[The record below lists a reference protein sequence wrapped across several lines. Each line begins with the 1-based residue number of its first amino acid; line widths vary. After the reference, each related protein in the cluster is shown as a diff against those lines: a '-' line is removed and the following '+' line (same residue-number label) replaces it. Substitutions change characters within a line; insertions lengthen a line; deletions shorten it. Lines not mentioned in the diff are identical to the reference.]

1 MNQIDRPRF
10 FEGQYLG
17 AADLAACVDYTRVRT
32 ARHELGG
39 HLWGIATGLD
49 LVEQPLG
56 SGAVQVS
63 IAPGLAW
70 DGHGRPLV
78 VLAPE
83 PLPADL
89 FRNYV
94 TDTAPE
100 GDIVKI
106 WLSYA
111 EDGSRNPG
119 PGFEVCQGDQ
129 HARVA
134 ETFTVEAGELDTVH
148 NVVVA
153 ARTLDAKAVRKAF
166 NAAAPELHDE
176 SVPYQEL
183 PDGGALPRWPILL
196 GYVRWF
202 KQGAAPGYLKAR
214 VAGGTMPDADRIRA
228 MRRYIGVVAEEVLGA
243 DGRLRL
249 RDRNKVP
256 SSNYLAP
263 GLAGGTDLLWVEG
276 HARIEGD
283 VRLLGGQLEWRQAG
297 GTFADVPM
305 FARRTE
311 ANPQGGKSLELA
323 FAPTLPA
330 PAGKHRLAL
339 GIVPKA
345 GDAWGA
351 LDPKVVVQDDGN
363 VGIGTATPRARLEIK
378 GRADVWGTALFVP
391 DAAKGTLTSHVH
403 WDATGDWYIR
413 SAAPAGKVILQD
425 TGGNVGIGTNAP
437 NRAVTVQG
445 PAGTY
450 LNVKGD
456 AGSEELLIGA
466 DGGGGIVS
474 TMTNHNL
481 QLRAGGNS
489 TKMLIQ
495 ADGNVGIGTTAPR
508 TRLEVLGRPEQ
519 PGTAYF
525 VPDPGKGANISHVH
539 WDPTG
544 DWYIRSASG
553 TGKVVIQDTGGNVGV
568 GTASPAQKLHVAGQF
583 LRVDGVG
590 AAQAEVGSEGNG
602 SIVFGTRNAGIAL
615 ADFRN
620 LTVPFDTGSAAAW
633 LTLWCRSVTEVSDAR
648 AKTNVEPLSG
658 ALAKLVQ
665 LRGVSYQWEGDAEPG
680 RQVGLIA
687 QEVQQVVPEA
697 VSIGA
702 RGAGIS
708 YSALIPVLIEAVKE
722 LKLEV
727 DTLRPLAARMAQL
740 EAEVAQLR
748 AEPAARPAGKAAAR
762 SAEKTADKASEKAA
776 DKQIDKPADKPADR
790 H

>member
-1 MNQIDRPRF
+1 
-10 FEGQYLG
+10 
-17 AADLAACVDYTRVRT
+17 V
-32 ARHELGG
+32 
-39 HLWGIATGLD
+39 GIAVGLD

-63 IAPGLAW
+63 IAPGHAW
-70 DGHGRPLV
+70 DGHGRPLA

-83 PLPADL
+83 VLSADL

-106 WLSYA
+106 WLAYA
-111 EDGSRNPG
+111 EDGSRNPL

-129 HARVA
+129 QARVA
-134 ETFTVEAGELDTVH
+134 EIFTVEAGELETTH

-153 ARTLDAKAVRKAF
+153 ARTLDAKAARKAF
-166 NAAAPELHDE
+166 NAAAPDLYDE
-176 SVPYQEL
+176 SVPFQEV

-202 KQGAAPGYLKAR
+202 KQGAAPGYLKPR
-214 VAGGTMPDADRIRA
+214 VAGGPAPDAERIRA

-249 RDRNKVP
+249 RDRNKAP
-256 SSNYLAP
+256 SSNYLPP
-263 GLAGGTDLLWVEG
+263 GAAAGSDLLWIEG

-283 VRLLGGQLEWRQAG
+283 MRLLGGQLEWRQAG

-305 FARRTE
+305 FARRNE
-311 ANPQGGKSLELA
+311 ANAQGGKSLEVV
-323 FAPTLPA
+323 FAATLPA
-330 PAGKHRLAL
+330 PLGKHRLAF
-339 GIVPKA
+339 GIAPKA
-345 GDAWGA
+345 GDAYGA
-351 LDPKVVVQDDGN
+351 LDAKMVVQDDGN
-363 VGIGTATPRARLEIK
+363 VGIGTVTPRARIEVK
-378 GRADVWGTALFVP
+378 GRADQFGTALLVP
-391 DAAKGTLTSHVH
+391 DPGKGTINSHVH
-403 WDATGDWYIR
+403 WDPTGDWYIR

-425 TGGNVGIGTNAP
+425 TGGNVGIGTAAP
-437 NRAVTVQG
+437 DRAVTVQG
-445 PAGTY
+445 SGGTY

-456 AGSEELLIGA
+456 GGSEQLLIGA
-466 DGGGGIVS
+466 DGSGGIVS

-525 VPDPGKGANISHVH
+525 VPDPGKGGNISHVH

-553 TGKVVIQDTGGNVGV
+553 AGKVVIQDSGGNVGI

-590 AAQAEVGSEGNG
+590 AAQAEIGSEGNA
-602 SIVFGTRNAGIAL
+602 SIVFGTRNGAISL

-620 LTVPFDTGSAAAW
+620 LTVPFDTSSAAAW
-633 LTLWCRSVTEVSDAR
+633 LTLWCKSVVEVSDAR
-648 AKTNVEPLSG
+648 AKGNIEPLAG
-658 ALAKLVQ
+658 ALSKLVQ
-665 LRGVSYQWEGDAEPG
+665 LRGVSYDWNDDRESG

-697 VSIGA
+697 VSIGV

-722 LKLEV
+722 LKAEV
-727 DTLRPLAARMAQL
+727 DALRPLTAQLAHL
-740 EAEVAQLR
+740 EAEVARLR
-748 AEPAARPAGKAAAR
+748 ADSAA
-762 SAEKTADKASEKAA
+762 
-776 DKQIDKPADKPADR
+776 KPADKA
-790 H
+790 

>member
-1 MNQIDRPRF
+1 MDQIDRPRF

-17 AADLAACVDYTRVRT
+17 ADDLAACVDYTRVRIG
-32 ARHELGG
+32 RHELGA
-39 HLWGIATGLD
+39 HVWGIATGLD
-49 LVEQPLG
+49 LVEQPLA

-70 DGHGRPLV
+70 DGYGRPLV

-83 PLPADL
+83 PLSADL

-106 WLSYA
+106 WLTYA
-111 EDGSRNPG
+111 EDGSRNPQ

-129 HARVA
+129 HARTA
-134 ETFTVEAGELDTVH
+134 EIYTVEAGELATAH

-166 NAAAPELHDE
+166 DPAAPELFDE

-196 GYVRWF
+196 GFVRWF
-202 KQGAAPGYLKAR
+202 KQGAAPGFLKPR
-214 VAGGTMPDADRIRA
+214 VTGGTTPDGERIRA
-228 MRRYIGVVAEEVLGA
+228 MRRYIGVVAEDVLGA

-249 RDRNKVP
+249 RDRNKAP
-256 SSNYLAP
+256 SSNYLPP
-263 GLAGGTDLLWVEG
+263 GAAAGTDLLWIEG

-283 VRLLGGQLEWRQAG
+283 ARLLAGQLEWRQAG
-297 GTFADVPM
+297 GTFGDVPM
-305 FARRTE
+305 FARRVE
-311 ANPQGGKSLELA
+311 ANPQGGKSLELV
-323 FAPTLPA
+323 FAATVPA
-330 PAGKHRLAL
+330 PLGKHRLAV
-339 GIVPKA
+339 GIAPKA

-351 LDPKVVVQDDGN
+351 LDARMVVQDDGN
-363 VGIGTATPRARLEIK
+363 VGVGTVAPVARFEVK
-378 GRADVWGTALFVP
+378 GRADQPGTARFVP
-391 DAAKGTLTSHVH
+391 DPGKGTNVSHVH
-403 WDATGDWYIR
+403 WNGTGDWYIR
-413 SAAPAGKVILQD
+413 SAAATGKVILQD
-425 TGGNVGIGTNAP
+425 TGGNVGVGTAAP
-437 NRAVTVQG
+437 DRAVTVQG
-445 PAGTY
+445 AAGTY

-456 AGSEELLIGA
+456 NGTEELLIGA

-489 TKMLIQ
+489 TKVTIQ
-495 ADGNVGIGTTAPR
+495 ADGNVGIGTTGPH
-508 TRLEVLGRPEQ
+508 TRLEVVGRSEQ
-519 PGTAYF
+519 PGTAWF
-525 VPDPGKGANISHVH
+525 VPHADKGGNISHVH

-553 TGKVVIQDTGGNVGV
+553 SGKVVIQDTGGNVGI
-568 GTASPAQKLHVAGQF
+568 GTATPAQKLHVAGQF

-590 AAQAEVGSEGNG
+590 AAQAEVGSEGNA

-620 LTVPFDTGSAAAW
+620 LTVGFDTTNANAW
-633 LTLWCRSVTEVSDAR
+633 LRLWCQSVIEVSDAR
-648 AKTNVEPLSG
+648 AKANVEPLSD
-658 ALAKLVQ
+658 ALAKLVR
-665 LRGVSYQWEGDAEPG
+665 LRGVSYQWKGEPEGD
-680 RQVGLIA
+680 RRVGLIA
-687 QEVQQVVPEA
+687 QEVRDVVPEA
-697 VSIGA
+697 VSIGE

-722 LKLEV
+722 LKGEL
-727 DTLRPLAARMAQL
+727 DALRPLATQLAHL
-740 EAEVAQLR
+740 EAEVARLR
-748 AEPAARPAGKAAAR
+748 ADAAGKAA
-762 SAEKTADKASEKAA
+762 DKG
-776 DKQIDKPADKPADR
+776 
-790 H
+790 